1 MSARAIESLR
11 ECGAARELR
20 LLTYLAPGLPLA
32 LFEAVARELERV
44 LGVRARVASD
54 TARSAPEPGGP
65 DPFRADEA
73 DLGFLC
79 APGYLWLADARP
91 PSVELVPAAFV
102 FDDPRALGR
111 PVYHADVVVRSESR
125 ARSLGELR
133 GARWVYNDSCS
144 LSGYFSVLAALRE
157 LDEGLSYFGSARA
170 IGSHHAALR
179 AVAEGA
185 ADCAA
190 IDSNTLLLERRAG
203 RDPGLR
209 VLCSFG
215 PFPVQPVVARAAL
228 APELRGAIAAALL
241 MMHRSESGRAALA
254 EHGVRRF
261 APIAPAE
268 YEPERALLSCAAD
281 ALRRSAG

>member
-1 MSARAIESLR
+1 MSGSS
-11 ECGAARELR
+11 ELR

-32 LFEAVARELERV
+32 LFEAVAVELARV
-44 LGVRARVASD
+44 LGVRASVRSD
-54 TARSAPEPGGP
+54 PTRSAPEPGGA

-102 FDDPRALGR
+102 FDDPRTLDR
-111 PVYHADVVVRSESR
+111 PVYFADLVVRSDSS
-125 ARSLGELR
+125 ARSLRDLA
-133 GARWVYNDSCS
+133 GARWVYNDPCS

-157 LDEGLSYFGSARA
+157 RGAGLGFFASARA

-179 AVAEGA
+179 AVAAGA

-203 RDPGLR
+203 RDPELR
-209 VLCSFG
+209 VLESFG

-228 APELRGAIAAALL
+228 AVELKRAIAAALL
-241 MMHRSESGRAALA
+241 DMHRTEPGRSVLA
-254 EHGVRRF
+254 TCGVRRF
-261 APIAPAE
+261 APIEPAD
-268 YEPERALLSCAAD
+268 YEPERALLAVAAE
-281 ALRRSAG
+281 AVRCPTGSR